1 MTEEFTRIA
10 NAAVQRQLAQQL
22 GMQDQFKLI
31 LFCRGRNHE
40 TAPPLDCSMVH

>member
-1 MTEEFTRIA
+1 MKEEFTRIA
-10 NAAVQRQLAQQL
+10 NAAVQRQLVQQI

-31 LFCRGRNHE
+31 VFSRGRKHE